1 MEIYKL
7 SQEINKSN
15 IEIFSAMD
23 ELQINY
29 RLPNPQISSDN
40 AMQIKK
46 YFKKAKSK

>member
-15 IEIFSAMD
+15 IEIFNAMD
-23 ELQINY
+23 ELQIDY
-29 RLPNPQISSDN
+29 KLPNPEISSNN
-40 AMQIKK
+40 AMRIKK

>member
-1 MEIYKL
+1 MEVYQL

-15 IEIFSAMD
+15 IEIFNAMD

-29 RLPNPQISSDN
+29 KLPNPEISNND

-46 YFKKAKSK
+46 YFKKAKRK

>member
-1 MEIYKL
+1 MEVYQL
-7 SQEINKSN
+7 SLEINKSN
-15 IEIFSAMD
+15 IEIFNAMD

-29 RLPNPQISSDN
+29 KLPNPEISNND

>member
-15 IEIFSAMD
+15 IEIFNAMD
-23 ELQINY
+23 ELQIDY
-29 RLPNPQISSDN
+29 KLPNPEISSNN

-46 YFKKAKSK
+46 YFKKAKRK

>member
-1 MEIYKL
+1 MEIYIL

-15 IEIFSAMD
+15 IEIFNAMD
-23 ELQINY
+23 ELQIDFK
-29 RLPNPQISSDN
+29 LPNPQISSDN

>member
-15 IEIFSAMD
+15 IEIFNAMD

-29 RLPNPQISSDN
+29 KLPNPEISNND

-46 YFKKAKSK
+46 YFKKAKSE

>member
-7 SQEINKSN
+7 SHEINKSN
-15 IEIFSAMD
+15 IEIFNAMD

-29 RLPNPQISSDN
+29 KLPNPEISNND

>member
-15 IEIFSAMD
+15 IEIFNAMD
-23 ELQINY
+23 ELQIDFK
-29 RLPNPQISSDN
+29 LPNPQISSDN

>member
-15 IEIFSAMD
+15 IEIFNAMD
-23 ELQINY
+23 ELQIDY
-29 RLPNPQISSDN
+29 KLPNPEISSNN

-46 YFKKAKSK
+46 YFKKTKSK

>member
-15 IEIFSAMD
+15 IEIFNAMD

-29 RLPNPQISSDN
+29 KLPNPEINDNN

-46 YFKKAKSK
+46 YFKKSKSK

>member
-15 IEIFSAMD
+15 IEIFNAMD

>member
-15 IEIFSAMD
+15 LEIFNAMD
-23 ELQINY
+23 ELQIDFK
-29 RLPNPQISSDN
+29 LPNPQISSDN
-40 AMQIKK
+40 AMQIQK